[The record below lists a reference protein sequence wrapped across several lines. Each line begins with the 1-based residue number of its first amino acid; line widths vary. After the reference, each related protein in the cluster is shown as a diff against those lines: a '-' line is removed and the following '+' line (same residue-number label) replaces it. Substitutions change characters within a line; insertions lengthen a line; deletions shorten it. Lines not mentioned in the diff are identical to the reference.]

1 MTKDSPLVPTQI
13 LPRLLWA
20 RTGTLQAARAGA
32 RVPDLQ
38 EHQRG
43 AIGKPTRKTAKWQQQ
58 KKQQSNTY
66 LPMTSQSSY
75 TSSKRMSSSAIVRPR
90 LGKNYPPPTPPPKEK
105 EMRPKP
111 QFMFL
116 KGVLRADDSVRNN
129 WQNAARVASS
139 RVSRERVAKKGFQIP
154 VVASFVDPPVPASP
168 QKIKIPRCE
177 WTGTGKSCV
186 FQGSAPPFPVSC
198 PPVSKSK
205 PHRVVKQHSKLLHQ
219 RDNPRNDADMVTVFS
234 VVLTE
239 GETSR

>member
-1 MTKDSPLVPTQI
+1 MTKDAPLVPTQI

-58 KKQQSNTY
+58 QKQQSNTY

-111 QFMFL
+111 QFMVL

-139 RVSRERVAKKGFQIP
+139 RVSRERVAKKRFQIP
-154 VVASFVDPPVPASP
+154 VVASFVDPLYPL
-168 QKIKIPRCE
+168 
-177 WTGTGKSCV
+177 
-186 FQGSAPPFPVSC
+186 PP
-198 PPVSKSK
+198 KK
-205 PHRVVKQHSKLLHQ
+205 
-219 RDNPRNDADMVTVFS
+219 
-234 VVLTE
+234 
-239 GETSR
+239 